1 MDINLRKYEDY
12 LEKERNYS
20 HKTILAYVGDV
31 SSFVLFVEEELELG
45 YLKVTYDEVRLWLVV
60 LSEAG
65 LSNRSI
71 NRKMSSLRSF
81 YSFLQKIKMVSSN
94 PLRLYRSLKVE
105 KKLQVPFS
113 QEEME
118 AVRLLFSEKRD
129 FESIRDLLVIELFYS
144 LGIRR
149 AELLSLKVVDLDF
162 YGDLVKVRGKGGK
175 ERLIPMMRGL
185 KQLLREYLFERNESM
200 GFDSVEELVIT
211 KNGDK
216 VSETFVYNL
225 INDYFSL
232 VSSKE
237 KRSPHM
243 LRHTFATHLLGN
255 GADINSIKELMG
267 HSSLSSTEIY
277 AHANLNE
284 LKQVYAKAH
293 PRMKEE

>member
-1 MDINLRKYEDY
+1 MDTNLSKYEDY
-12 LEKERNYS
+12 LAKERNYS
-20 HKTILAYVGDV
+20 DKTILAYVRDV
-31 SSFVLFVEEELELG
+31 SSFVVFLEQQLEMG
-45 YLKVTYDEVRLWLVV
+45 YLEVTYDQVRVWLVA
-60 LSEAG
+60 LSEEG

-71 NRKMSSLRSF
+71 NRKMSSLKSF
-81 YSFLQKIKMVSSN
+81 YTFLQKIKLVASN
-94 PLRLYRSLKVE
+94 PLQLYRSLKVE

-113 QEEME
+113 QAEME
-118 AVRLLFSEKRD
+118 AVRKLFDGREG
-129 FESIRDLLVIELFYS
+129 FEAIRDLLIIELFYS

-149 AELLSLKVVDLDF
+149 AELLGLRVSDLDF
-162 YGDLVKVRGKGGK
+162 YSNLVKVRGKGGK
-175 ERLIPMMRGL
+175 ERLIPMMEGL
-185 KQLLREYLFERNESM
+185 KALLQEYLHEREGVM
-200 GFDSVEELVIT
+200 EFGVVEALVVS

-216 VSETFVYNL
+216 ISETFVYSV
-225 INDYFSL
+225 INDYFSQ

-277 AHANLNE
+277 THANLNE

-293 PRMKEE
+293 PRMKDK

>member
-20 HKTILAYVGDV
+20 HKTIVAYVGDV

-105 KKLQVPFS
+105 KRLQVPFS

>member
-243 LRHTFATHLLGN
+243 LRHTFATHLLGS

>member
-284 LKQVYAKAH
+284 LKRVYAKAH

>member
-225 INDYFSL
+225 INDYFGL

>member
-20 HKTILAYVGDV
+20 DKTIVAYVGDV

-293 PRMKEE
+293 PRMREE